1 MGMLV
6 IILTGDRL
14 SPTGGEMKTRGLN
27 LLDWQVRAVL
37 DGRKTRHTV
46 PVNPQPDFDE
56 TKYEHSFW
64 MPDYDVPSDWIFMHR
79 RANGIIYPLD
89 GSAIECPFGVVG
101 DRLWVRETYTTA
113 ERIWDGDSCRSF
125 MVPGIVRGGSFFRYR
140 ADGEIDDARWRPS
153 IHMPRWAS
161 RITLEITKV
170 KVERVNDITRDD
182 AIAEG
187 CCAFEDN
194 AGWYGPEVALA
205 ALWDS
210 IYAKRGF
217 GWDSNPWVWVIEFR
231 RVEQ

>member
-1 MGMLV
+1 MKERP
-6 IILTGDRL
+6 IIFN
-14 SPTGGEMKTRGLN
+14 GEMI
-27 LLDWQVRAVL
+27 RAIL
-37 DGRKTRHTV
+37 DGRKTQTRI
-46 PVNPQPDFDE
+46 PIKPQPTECGLVFRRAGVSEKLEDDFYAWEDDGLLLD
-56 TKYEHSFW
+56 EHSE
-64 MPDYDVPSDWIFMHR
+64 
-79 RANGIIYPLD
+79 D
-89 GSAIECPFGVVG
+89 GGPCQRLCPFGVVG

-140 ADGEIDDARWRPS
+140 ADGEIDDTRWRPS

-161 RITLEITKV
+161 RIALEITKV

-231 RVEQ
+231 RVNP